1 MSNAPRRRN
10 EAGLRMGRFL
20 DFMTANGRTKL
31 RGNQRL
37 GNIMGLA
44 FQQCH
49 HWPPV
54 SPRLHC
60 EVCRGKLPKQPRN
73 AYVADQTLVQSLVL
87 QRTLKEREVSRA
99 SQLLQ
104 LQCQH
109 VRAFHLPVGQAKPAQ
124 VWLKNRGQASQVMQ
138 LLMPD
143 LHVGTL
149 KLLMR
154 NLHVG
159 TLNHGKLL
167 VRSFLTEDLTIVAV
181 MWESP
186 FFHPERV

>member
-1 MSNAPRRRN
+1 MWNAPRRPN
-10 EAGLRMGRFL
+10 EAGLRMGRCR
-20 DFMTANGRTKL
+20 DSTTANGRRKL

-37 GNIMGLA
+37 GNIMGPV
-44 FQQCH
+44 FQRCH

-60 EVCRGKLPKQPRN
+60 EVCRGKLPKPPRN
-73 AYVADQTLVQSLVL
+73 AYVADQTLVL
-87 QRTLKEREVSRA
+87 QRTWKEREVSRA

-104 LQCQH
+104 LQGQH
-109 VRAFHLPVGQAKPAQ
+109 VRAFHLPVGQAKAAQ
-124 VWLKNRGQASQVMQ
+124 VWLKNRGRVSQVMQ
-138 LLMPD
+138 VTQLLMPA